1 MTKFFRPALLAAAS
15 VSLLAA
21 PAIADEESASDETQV
36 EQTKGD
42 KRLAKLLEGRVAGEP
57 TSCIRSRPNDRVQ
70 VIDDTA
76 IVYGRGKTIY
86 VNRTSRPKSIDDS
99 DTMVIR
105 RFSSAQLCRSDIIT
119 TVDRTSGI
127 FTGTIFLSEFVPY
140 TRTEANAA
148 NGS

>member
-1 MTKFFRPALLAAAS
+1 MTKFFRPALLGAAS

-21 PAIADEESASDETQV
+21 PAFADEESASDETKV

-86 VNRTSRPKSIDDS
+86 VNRTSRPKNIDDS

-140 TRTEANAA
+140 TRVEADSA
-148 NGS
+148 NGN